1 MFTAFALTFALAS
14 VAPVGSLATVAVPV
28 SPGAPIATTPEVAAA
43 RIAKQE
49 RVELGSVSYDGH
61 TGDTSLELARV
72 TALGDAALPL
82 LLEMARS
89 PSPVARV
96 AAAAGLK
103 GRNELAARVAVG
115 DLAQD
120 PAPVTVMYG
129 CLVDGSTVKEAVH
142 HILMYGSV

>member
-1 MFTAFALTFALAS
+1 MLTALALTFALAS
-14 VAPVGSLATVAVPV
+14 LSPVAPVAS
-28 SPGAPIATTPEVAAA
+28 TPEIAAAAAA

-61 TGDTSLELARV
+61 TGDTSIELARI

-103 GRNELAARVAVG
+103 GRNELEARVAIG

-129 CLVDGSTVKEAVH
+129 CSVDGSTVKEAVH
-142 HILMYGSV
+142 YILMYGVV